1 MKYTKTN
8 DDVTKYL
15 RLNGVRTAE
24 DLIDIT
30 ALLSKNHQQL
40 PDRILIHSE
49 GCTYQKFKD
58 WFQNPQ
64 FPTTY
69 AECCEVL
76 GIDATVASYNISKYY
91 DKLNAF
97 YELLICR
104 DAWWKV
110 TNDWKPDWTPGST
123 PKYSIYYDHG
133 SVIGSM
139 NFTTQR
145 VFSFPS
151 DYTRCKFYETFKDK
165 FEICQELI

>member
-1 MKYTKTN
+1 MKIN
-8 DDVTKYL
+8 DEVTKYL

-30 ALLSKNHQQL
+30 TLLSKKQQPL
-40 PDRILIHSE
+40 PDRILVHRE

-64 FPTTY
+64 FPATY
-69 AECCEVL
+69 EECCEVL
-76 GIDATVASYNISKYY
+76 GISTAIASYNISKYC

-104 DAWWKV
+104 DAWWKIAD
-110 TNDWKPDWTPGST
+110 NWEPDWTDGT
-123 PKYSIYYDHG
+123 QPKYSIFYD
-133 SVIGSM
+133 IEMITGSM
-139 NFTTQR
+139 NFTDRR

-151 DYTRCKFYETFKDK
+151 DYARCKFYETFKDK
-165 FEICQELI
+165 FEKCPDLL